1 MGYSDDT
8 RSGEVDTA
16 PQEGNSSETANV
28 NTERRADSSPPVSAS
43 KRIIVFSDGT
53 GNSSG
58 KLFRTNVYRLYTAL
72 RLGDVTMAKPQIAF
86 YDNGVGTSSIRILAV
101 LGGIFGLGLK
111 RNLAELYR
119 YVCRNFNEGD
129 EIHAFGFSRGAFTI
143 RLLVALICEEGIMPY
158 KDERELNRNCADAL
172 RRFLGHNRP
181 DRFGLLFLVVR
192 GARDLLIRG
201 WRGLRGH
208 EFNARSVLQPD
219 VEFVGVWD
227 TVAAYGGPISEVTRG
242 IDQYVWPLTMTDYML
257 NAKVRTA
264 RHALALDDERD
275 SFWPLLWDEVA
286 EQRPVEEIT
295 QKLDKALAKRRSVDA
310 DLKRLQQALVD
321 ELPAGEVSLRLG
333 KALEKK
339 QPVESLLKELQ
350 RALAERQRIAA
361 LSDEERAALALAPRL
376 KQVWFCGMHSDVGGG
391 YPDDSLAYVSL
402 DWMMAEIGN
411 RLEFIPSEK
420 LRIEQFANPLGPMHD
435 SRSGMAAYYRYQP
448 RKISAMLHPRA
459 GDAITLDETR
469 VLRDPTIGEK
479 PHRPQGLLLRCL
491 IHRSVIER
499 IAVGNDNYAPI
510 VLPETFEVDAL
521 QPATDPKISAAIDNV
536 ESARIAGPRVQ
547 VQENHWDLVWVRR
560 VGYFLVVA
568 VSLLLVIA
576 PLRDKQGHIPNPENF
591 WLNWVDG
598 TFAWVGGFVPGF
610 LSPWYA
616 ALTRHWAET
625 LVILFAL
632 FLMSQVM
639 VGLEA
644 SLRDR
649 MRVLWWDSVDGI
661 AAETPEPTGLR
672 KFRSSYLYQ
681 RTLQRWKWDVM
692 PALTGGGILLAG
704 VYALAV
710 VAVQGVLYY
719 KETVGTYCSGKSPGP
734 STMGTGQLL
743 DASQTCLKVAQPKPG
758 AKAQPTTEASLPV
771 PLRVKKGDRYFVVI
785 EPLEPSPEPWH
796 DGPNIPVPAQG
807 IATFGIDW
815 KHVGTM
821 ALAAGFR
828 RVGTARWLEPV
839 VQIRAGDESDDTNL
853 YGRAVVQQLEF
864 GGDALCYSS
873 RGTRTVGSFKARKS
887 GQLFLFLNDVALPGL
902 RPDFFYNGFKPGQ
915 NEGKARVQVRSAEEM
930 AGFRK
935 RCPVGVTE

>member
-1 MGYSDDT
+1 VAESNELKST
-8 RSGEVDTA
+8 EVGDPKEPGTA
-16 PQEGNSSETANV
+16 SEIESQKP
-28 NTERRADSSPPVSAS
+28 ERRADSSPPISSA
-43 KRIIVFSDGT
+43 KRIIAFSDGT

-72 RLGDVTMAKPQIAF
+72 RLGEVTMAKPQIAY
-86 YDNGVGTSSIRILAV
+86 YDNGVGTSSIRLFAV

-111 RNLAELYR
+111 RNLAELYC
-119 YVCRNFNEGD
+119 YVCRNFNDGD

-158 KDERELNRNCADAL
+158 KDERELKRNCADAL
-172 RRFLGHNRP
+172 RRFLGHNLP

-192 GARDLLIRG
+192 GTRDLLIRG
-201 WRGLRGH
+201 WRRMRH
-208 EFNARSVLQPD
+208 QDFNQQAAHRPD
-219 VEFVGVWD
+219 IEFVGVWD

-242 IDQYVWPLTMTDYML
+242 IDQFVWPLTMTDYML
-257 NAKVRTA
+257 NRKVKTA
-264 RHALALDDERD
+264 RHALALDEERD

-286 EQRPVEEIT
+286 EQRPIAEIT
-295 QKLDKALAKRRSVDA
+295 GKLDKALAKRRTVDPA
-310 DLKRLQQALVD
+310 LQDLQQALADKLPVD
-321 ELPAGEVSLRLG
+321 QVSLKLE
-333 KALEKK
+333 KALETK
-339 QPVESLLKELQ
+339 QPVEGLLKELQ
-350 RALAERQRIAA
+350 RALAERQRIDA
-361 LSDEERAALALAPRL
+361 LSDEQREALTLAPRL

-459 GDAITLDETR
+459 GDSITLDETR

-491 IHRSVIER
+491 IHRSVVER

-521 QPATDPKISAAIDNV
+521 QPATDARVRAAIANV
-536 ESARIAGPRVQ
+536 EDPKIAGPRVQ

-576 PLRDKQGHIPNPENF
+576 PLRKNRPLIPNPANF
-591 WLNWVDG
+591 WLNWVEG
-598 TFAWVGGFVPGF
+598 TFTWIGGFVPGF
-610 LSPWYA
+610 LSPWYV
-616 ALTRHWAET
+616 ALTQHWAET
-625 LVILFAL
+625 LVILLVLFA
-632 FLMSQVM
+632 MSQVM

-644 SLRDR
+644 TLRDR

-661 AAETPEPTGLR
+661 PTEAPEPTGLR
-672 KFRSSYLYQ
+672 KFRSGYRYQ

-692 PALTGGGILLAG
+692 PGLTGGGILAAG

-710 VAVQGVLYY
+710 VGVQAALYY

-734 STMGTGQLL
+734 ATMGTGQLL
-743 DASQTCLKVAQPKPG
+743 DASQTCLKVAQSKPV
-758 AKAQPTTEASLPV
+758 ATTQPGTEANAAV
-771 PLRVKKGDRYFVVI
+771 PFQVKKGKRYFVFI
-785 EPLEPSPEPWH
+785 EPLTPSAKPWN
-796 DGPNIPVPAQG
+796 DGPNIGVPAEG
-807 IATFGIDW
+807 KATFNLDW
-815 KHVGTM
+815 KQFGVM
-821 ALAAGFR
+821 ALSAGFR

-839 VQIRAGDESDDTNL
+839 VQIRDVREDKAIL
-853 YGRAVVQQLEF
+853 YDRAVVQQLEF
-864 GGDALCYSS
+864 GGDALCYSIS
-873 RGTRTVGSFKARKS
+873 ERRTVGSFKARKS
-887 GQLFLFLNDVALPGL
+887 GQLFLFLNDLSLPGL
-902 RPDFFYNGFKPGQ
+902 RPDVFYNGFPPGQ
-915 NEGKARVQVRSAEEM
+915 NAGRAWVHVHSLAEM
-930 AGFRK
+930 AGFTK
-935 RCPVGVTE
+935 ECPAVLKE